1 MCCGDRSRRN
11 NTLVYPTRNSV
22 RVGSTASGRDRKGG
36 ELEQTTHHE
45 INIFANNQRAPHH
58 HVLVAQIPLLVILGE
73 NSRMCQDAVCFLRDD
88 RMLEQIIGTRQIKED
103 GTRTHLSISGRHS
116 LTSCLGGLMTRST
129 RLCHT
134 SLTWLKAENIPPR
147 PSSPITPGS
156 CSQIPGLS
164 GTRARR
170 HSRFLLCS
178 SFVLLCGAG
187 GTASSAPSSVPEVR
201 VDSSLGRA

>member
-1 MCCGDRSRRN
+1 
-11 NTLVYPTRNSV
+11 
-22 RVGSTASGRDRKGG
+22 
-36 ELEQTTHHE
+36 
-45 INIFANNQRAPHH
+45 
-58 HVLVAQIPLLVILGE
+58 
-73 NSRMCQDAVCFLRDD
+73 
-88 RMLEQIIGTRQIKED
+88 
-103 GTRTHLSISGRHS
+103 
-116 LTSCLGGLMTRST
+116 MTRST

-187 GTASSAPSSVPEVR
+187 GTASSAPSSVPEFESIHHLMSGDASQAHIFSITIERKKEERAGPTERMFKASVLIALFAAIPCDGFGFTPSLHTPSR
-201 VDSSLGRA
+201 FASQRLSAANSLRSGASSRPSILGLSLSSSSPPKTMDKYKLEAVGSSLASSDSGKVDQHSLHST